1 MSHTTPSLTPADI
14 DALNQQAWPLQSDL
28 PHIWQLLTHIK
39 EQVETLDYPFGWA
52 CYYCN
57 LASYHYFK
65 SNYSEALQT
74 ALLAAEQFN
83 VAPASLWKYRFH
95 LRLASI
101 YMYLGLFAESVEHNL
116 LAQKLAEE
124 LQLEREHLHCLTSLG
139 ATYVSAE
146 NYPAALLPLNHAL
159 TLLEALNTKYPDLY
173 ALCLI
178 NLAQTYLPQKEY
190 DKAAECAEK
199 IIKIAPQITSNYD
212 QARMKY
218 AALLT
223 LSEVATHQNK
233 PIQAIKYAENILN
246 TVKNDSRFTQVTL
259 HARQILGQ
267 GYLNLKQFA
276 EAEKHLLRGIEEAQE
291 IQLVWFEYQFYDQLS
306 QIYAQQNEYKKA
318 FETHQKFHTLKEQL
332 FQEENQKK
340 VKNLERLYQIQVA
353 QKEAAL
359 EAELHQTEQKRQQ
372 LADILQEINQL
383 THSSLPAA
391 EIVQKILLHLNRT
404 H

>member
-1 MSHTTPSLTPADI
+1 MAPIHPPPTPADM
-14 DALNQQAWPLQSDL
+14 DALNEQAWASQGDL
-28 PHIWQLLTHIK
+28 AKTWQQLTHIK
-39 EQVETLDYPFGWA
+39 EQCETLDYPFGWA
-52 CYYCN
+52 CYYCT
-57 LASYHYFK
+57 LASYHYLK
-65 SNYSEALQT
+65 SNYPEALQT

-83 VAPASLWKYRFH
+83 VAPASMWKYRFH
-95 LRLASI
+95 FRLVSI
-101 YMYLGLFAESVEHNL
+101 YMYLGLFAESLNHGF

-124 LQLEREHLHCLTSLG
+124 LQLERERLQCLIGLG

-146 NYPAALLPLNHAL
+146 DHPAALQQLTHAL
-159 TLLEALNTKYPDLY
+159 TLIEALNIKYPDLY

-212 QARMKY
+212 QPRMKY

-246 TVKNDSRFTQVTL
+246 TIKNDSRFTQITL

-276 EAEKHLLRGIEEAQE
+276 EAEKHLLQGIETAQE
-291 IQLVWFEYQFYDQLS
+291 IQLVWFEYQFYEQLAK
-306 QIYAQQNEYKKA
+306 IYAQQNQFQPA
-318 FETHQKFHTLKEQL
+318 FETYQKFHTLKEQL

-359 EAELHQTEQKRQQ
+359 ETELHQTEQKRQQ

-383 THSSLPAA
+383 AHSSLPAG
-391 EIVQKILLHLNRT
+391 EIVKKILLHLNRP
-404 H
+404 